1 MGTCA
6 RPRPKR
12 LAAKL
17 LELRQKLHFTQAEM
31 IEALKLETSTA
42 RIHEYEA
49 GTGGP
54 NLLVIL
60 AYARAARVPVEY
72 LIDDDL

>member
-1 MGTCA
+1 
-6 RPRPKR
+6 
-12 LAAKL
+12 
-17 LELRQKLHFTQAEM
+17 M

>member
-12 LAAKL
+12 LASKL
-17 LELRQKLHFTQAEM
+17 LELRQRLCLTQAEM
-31 IEALKLETSTA
+31 IEVLKLETTTA

-49 GTGGP
+49 GKREP
-54 NLLVIL
+54 NLLIIL
-60 AYARAARVPVEY
+60 AYARAANVPVEY

>member
-17 LELRQKLHFTQAEM
+17 LEVRQRLGLTQEQM
-31 IEALKLETSTA
+31 VQTLKLETTTA

-49 GTGGP
+49 GKREP
-54 NLLVIL
+54 NLLIIL
-60 AYARAARVPVEY
+60 AYARAANVPVEY